1 VVETVWRSTVRVL
14 LLDSDHR
21 ILLMHWRDP
30 VDGHRLWEPPGGGIE
45 PGESETAAAVREVLE
60 ETGIAI
66 TPVPG
71 RRVEV
76 HRDLLWCGRRFVGD
90 EPFLL
95 ARVPSPDPM
104 RPARLTQHE
113 RDTLLGWHWLTWPE
127 VLALAD
133 PVEPPTLAAALRALE
148 PTGPW

>member
-1 VVETVWRSTVRVL
+1 MVETTWRPTVRVL
-14 LLDSDHR
+14 LLGPGCR
-21 ILLMHWRDP
+21 VLLMHWRDP

-45 PGESETAAAVREVLE
+45 PGESEAAAAAREVLE

-71 RRVEV
+71 RRVVV
-76 HRDLLWCGRRFVGD
+76 HRDLLWCGRRFAGD

-95 ARVPSPDPM
+95 ARVPSPEPAQ
-104 RPARLTQHE
+104 PARLTQHE
-113 RDTLLGWHWLTWPE
+113 RDSLLGWRWLTWPE

-148 PTGPW
+148 PAGPW